1 MQPQAHLQ
9 FLLGS
14 INQRLNPQDALDK
27 PRWMWTGGK
36 TIEVEQSFD
45 QALVGKLL
53 RAGHKV
59 VVQPTAGP
67 FGRGEA
73 IWWDADTGLYCGG
86 CEMRTDGQ
94 AAVW

>member
-9 FLLGS
+9 VLLSAIDGH
-14 INQRLNPQDALDK
+14 LNPQDALDK

-45 QALVGKLL
+45 PALLGQLA
-53 RAGHKV
+53 RAGHNIV
-59 VVQPTAGP
+59 VRQSSVP
-67 FGRGEA
+67 FGRGEI
-73 IWWDADTGLYCGG
+73 IWRDDRGVLVGG

-94 AAVW
+94 VAVW